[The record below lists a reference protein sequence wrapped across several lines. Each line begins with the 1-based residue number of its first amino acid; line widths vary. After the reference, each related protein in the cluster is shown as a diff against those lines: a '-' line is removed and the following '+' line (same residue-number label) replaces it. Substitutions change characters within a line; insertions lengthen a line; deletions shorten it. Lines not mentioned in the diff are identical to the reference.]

1 MSLKELGREA
11 AELFNKTYGRPALWI
26 AAAPGRVN
34 VIGEHTDYNDGFVF
48 PMAIDRYT
56 VVAAAPADNGAVQ
69 LRSTLGDIPAQL
81 DLRQPL
87 KPAVK
92 GTWYNYP
99 LGVLA
104 GFLTRGINP
113 KGFDALIHSTVPLG
127 GGLSSSAALEV
138 STATLL
144 EDITGTKLDPV

>member
-1 MSLKELGREA
+1 MTLDQL
-11 AELFNKTYGRPALWI
+11 AEHIAGEFAKTYGRAPQWI
-26 AAAPGRVN
+26 TAAPGRVN

-56 VVAAAPADNGAVQ
+56 VIAAAPAAYGRIQ
-69 LRSTLGDIPAQL
+69 LRSSGGHAPAQI
-81 DLRQPL
+81 DLKAKL
-87 KPAVK
+87 APAKK

-104 GFLTRGINP
+104 GFQARGIDIP
-113 KGFDALIHSTVPLG
+113 AFDALIHSTVPLG

-138 STATLL
+138 STATLV
-144 EDITGTKLDPV
+144 ET